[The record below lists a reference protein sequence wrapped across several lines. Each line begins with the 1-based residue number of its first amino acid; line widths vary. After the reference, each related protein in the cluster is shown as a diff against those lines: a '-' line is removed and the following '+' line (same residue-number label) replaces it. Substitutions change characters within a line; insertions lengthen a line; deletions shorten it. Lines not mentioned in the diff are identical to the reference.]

1 LGWSCGKTERVTR
14 RLKGDADAE
23 YDQESPQVL
32 SKEEVPERLQS

>member
-1 LGWSCGKTERVTR
+1 MVLWKNGEGYEEAD
-14 RLKGDADAE
+14 GDADAE